1 VPPYGAPP
9 PTGGGGKKAL
19 LIVLAVVG
27 ALLVLVIVG
36 VIIAAALSGDDDAE
50 TVDRTTLATSVT
62 TAPDFEPGSTTT
74 DGAQPGDSALTTPTT
89 SGGGTTSI
97 NVFDLE
103 VGDCFDVPSS
113 GNITNVDGIDC
124 DEPHDNEVFAT
135 FDIAGG
141 PNAPFPGDSSIS
153 SQAQTQCTGAL
164 FTDYVGVP
172 FNQSEFNATSINP
185 TQQTWEQIDD
195 REVICVATSADGS
208 PLTSSVQG
216 ANR

>member
-1 VPPYGAPP
+1 M
-9 PTGGGGKKAL
+9 
-19 LIVLAVVG
+19 
-27 ALLVLVIVG
+27 
-36 VIIAAALSGDDDAE
+36 
-50 TVDRTTLATSVT
+50 
-62 TAPDFEPGSTTT
+62 
-74 DGAQPGDSALTTPTT
+74 
-89 SGGGTTSI
+89 
-97 NVFDLE
+97 
-103 VGDCFDVPSS
+103 
-113 GNITNVDGIDC
+113 
-124 DEPHDNEVFAT
+124 FAT